1 MAQSRKESY
10 FVEETHEL
18 SDKGGDAPQ
27 EGWWKALNP
36 FVVLQKKFH
45 QGGVKSTIITLISGT
60 LGAGCLT
67 MPDAFRASGIGWS

>member
-1 MAQSRKESY
+1 MGASKRESY
-10 FVEETHEL
+10 FVEDTHEL
-18 SDKGGDAPQ
+18 SDRGGGV
-27 EGWWKALNP
+27 ERESWWKMFNP

-45 QGGVKSTIITLISGT
+45 AGGVKSTIITLISGT